1 MKNRM
6 ILLKFILI
14 LLPLMGC
21 KEESNLDPDENEPKQ
36 PVPPSWI
43 SRADSSFNS
52 LNLIYWNAE
61 KGVYNTDNKKN
72 LNTQHYWWQANALDA
87 VVDAAVRAK
96 SPSTINQMNEMI
108 SGIKNNISSLRN
120 NDFFDDREWMALSI
134 LRAYELTENEE
145 YLNDVKGLWEDIKLG
160 WNDNHGGGIAW
171 NENQLDYKNA
181 PSNGPAAIL
190 AFRLHKITGSAA
202 DLDFGKQIL
211 AWQESKLVDPVT
223 GIVWDGIGRQGGTEI
238 DGDNSTEDFWRFT
251 YNQGTYA
258 GALAELYTITKDR
271 QLLVKAL
278 KTFSATESLLS
289 SSAGIIRP
297 EGDGDGGLFKGIM
310 MRYFGVL
317 ALSEGLSDGER
328 RNVIDYLVD
337 NGESAWDKAKNPAYP
352 FLFNHD
358 WRVSPPINGQ
368 GQVSSSVD
376 LTVALSGVFLMET
389 LAVLENEG
397 LLKTL

>member
-1 MKNRM
+1 M
-6 ILLKFILI
+6 
-14 LLPLMGC
+14 LPLVGC
-21 KEESNLDPDENEPKQ
+21 KEESIMDTDKKEPKET
-36 PVPPSWI
+36 VAPSWV

-52 LNLIYWNAE
+52 LNLIYWNE
-61 KGVYNTDNKKN
+61 ENDVYNTDNKKN

-87 VVDAAVRAK
+87 VVDAAVRDK
-96 SPSTINQMNEMI
+96 SPTTINQVNEMI
-108 SGIKNNISSLRN
+108 AGIKNNISSLRN

-145 YLNDVKGLWEDIKLG
+145 YLKDVKGLWEDIKLG
-160 WNDNHGGGIAW
+160 WNDNHGGGVAW
-171 NENQLDYKNA
+171 NENQLDYKNS

-190 AFRLHKITGSAA
+190 AFRLHKITGSTD
-202 DLDFGKQIL
+202 DLEFGKQIL
-211 AWQESKLVDPVT
+211 VWQESKLVDPAT

-258 GALAELYTITKDR
+258 GALAELYSITGDR
-271 QLLVKAL
+271 ELLVKAL
-278 KTFSATESLLS
+278 RTFRATESLLS
-289 SSAGIIRP
+289 SSSGIIRP
-297 EGDGDGGLFKGIM
+297 EGEGDGGLFKGIM

-317 ALSEGLSDGER
+317 AESEGLSDGER
-328 RNVIDYLVD
+328 KNVIDYLVD
-337 NGESAWDKAKNPAYP
+337 NGESAWGKAKNPAYP

-358 WRVSPPINGQ
+358 WRVSPPVNSQ

-389 LAVLENEG
+389 LASLEAKGFIE
-397 LLKTL
+397 TL